1 MKMKKAKLFMMLAL
15 LIMGVSN
22 LFAGTATRTYDVV
35 YVGLTTEQGAGYN
48 INTRYSEQSGWFG
61 SITYTQ
67 GIDASASDQNTI
79 VMKNGQA
86 NGTPNVVN
94 LTGGSNGNY
103 STYFSPRTVSNY
115 TYSVAIVAATA
126 TTKGTITITY
136 AHRVN
141 DVPIG
146 DFVYSTTYNK
156 STSEPNI
163 QMPAGEVAVRL
174 NFNSRKTVTDTV
186 SYESRPNAL
195 RNLGV
200 GASGTMADDDG
211 DDATGN
217 ATYTYLGQL
226 KNDNNHY
233 YVRTHPVNVSELRNA
248 VVPATVT
255 IDGEVFK
262 VTAIQKFGF
271 NYTHNHQRMRK
282 ICDDR
287 ITNPRTEE
295 GIYGAQVWDE
305 STATDDYQNI
315 NDHSNR
321 YLESVTFAAPENIT
335 SIGDY
340 AFMSCTKLKS
350 FTIPKNVEYLGT
362 GTFSS
367 CEGLQSCLFQVDETT
382 RRTKIKTIQNV
393 TFWYCTALKSLELPE
408 GIETIMGQTR
418 GAPLQYL
425 TSLTLI
431 RLPNTLTT
439 VGAHFL
445 CCASSLK
452 EVTIPASVTSFDGAA
467 FHGCESLESVYLL
480 GEARSLSAADN
491 RYATFGEN
499 DNLCK
504 EHVSG
509 CTFYTTPDYLNSY
522 ASHNVWSL
530 IDEDGK
536 DDGSTRTN
544 SAGKRITSNYA
555 NVLKA
560 LEPENRTFTGG
571 KWVTAIFPNGVTDY
585 KSVFG
590 NKTRVARPS
599 GTPTHSFEQG
609 YRMYNVTFQLISSN
623 NIPAGTPVMFCPENT
638 VPNYPMITIENM
650 ADADFKLHMTDEHL
664 VDPLVADDGALIDM
678 KGQYKDHILFPMDF
692 YFMYQD
698 KTVDA
703 NGNTTYTNPN
713 ERAKFY
719 RVTDESIKVN
729 IRSTRCYWAVNVDG
743 VKTSTQMAPA
753 KSARFFFDNETNGIK
768 NIETRI
774 ALEGIYDLNGRKLDV
789 KQEDLPQGLFIIN
802 GKRVMKK

>member
-1 MKMKKAKLFMMLAL
+1 MKKAKLFMMLAL
-15 LIMGVSN
+15 LVMGVSN
-22 LFAGTATRTYDVV
+22 VFAGTATRTYDVV

-48 INTRYSEQSGWFG
+48 INREYSDNYYG
-61 SITYTQ
+61 YTWYTE
-67 GIDASASDQNTI
+67 GIDADASDQNTI
-79 VMKNGQA
+79 VMKNGQN
-86 NGTPNVVN
+86 NGTPNVTT
-94 LTGGSNGNY
+94 LTSSNF

-126 TTKGTITITY
+126 TTNGTITITY

-141 DVPIG
+141 DVAIG

-156 STSEPNI
+156 STDESNI

-174 NFNSRKTVTDTV
+174 NFNTMVEVKDTV
-186 SYESRPNAL
+186 MY
-195 RNLGV
+195 RNGHSSFN
-200 GASGTMADDDG
+200 SGDAPGRTRTAADDDG
-211 DDATGN
+211 DGAGTS
-217 ATYTYLGQL
+217 ATYKYLGRL
-226 KNDNNHY
+226 TNNNY
-233 YVRTHPVNVSELRNA
+233 YYYERTHQVYASQVKNA

-271 NYTHNHQRMRK
+271 NYTHNHQRMRL
-282 ICDDR
+282 ICEDR
-287 ITNPRTEE
+287 VANPRTEDE
-295 GIYGAQVWDE
+295 KKEDGIYGAQVYNE
-305 STATDDYQNI
+305 NTAINDYQNI

-362 GTFSS
+362 GAFSS
-367 CEGLQSCLFQVDETT
+367 CESLESCLFQVDQTT
-382 RRTKIKTIQNV
+382 RRTALTTINNV

-408 GIETIMGQTR
+408 GITTIMGQTR

-431 RLPNTLTT
+431 RLPNTLRTI
-439 VGAHFL
+439 GAHFL

-480 GEARSLSAADN
+480 GRAGSLSGSDN
-491 RYATFGEN
+491 SYATFGEN

-609 YRMYNVTFQLISSN
+609 YRMYNVTFQLISDD

-802 GKRVMKK
+802 GKKVMKK